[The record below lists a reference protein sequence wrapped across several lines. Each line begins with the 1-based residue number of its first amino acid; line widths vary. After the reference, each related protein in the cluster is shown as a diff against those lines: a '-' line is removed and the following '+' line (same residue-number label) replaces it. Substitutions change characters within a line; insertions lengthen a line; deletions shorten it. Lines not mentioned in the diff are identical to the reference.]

1 MYCALCNGVMTENI
15 KFWKAVTDCSWEE
28 TILFNDEGE
37 ELPDKERKWF
47 GCFYIYGYNTYLRP
61 MLVTRGHNVLIRG
74 GLSTSMPLII
84 GFELN
89 PAMIGGVEISPA

>member
-1 MYCALCNGVMTENI
+1 M
-15 KFWKAVTDCSWEE
+15 TDCSWEE

-37 ELPDKERKWF
+37 ELPDKERTWF
-47 GCFYIYGYNTYLRP
+47 GCFYIYMYNTNLRP
-61 MLVTRGHNVLIRG
+61 ILVTRGLNVLIRE

-84 GFELN
+84 EFELN